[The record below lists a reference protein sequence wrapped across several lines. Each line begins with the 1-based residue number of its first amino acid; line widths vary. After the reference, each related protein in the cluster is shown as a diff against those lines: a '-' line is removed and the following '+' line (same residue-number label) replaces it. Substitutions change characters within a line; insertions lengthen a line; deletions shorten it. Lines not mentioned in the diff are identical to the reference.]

1 MRGDEYRDAATEEN
15 TLRRRYAALI
25 PAAAAALGMTLAA
38 CGVNYATDPRNPN
51 VGGIATVSPTR
62 PLSFYADQYLRIR
75 GTCTADQ
82 QQLAVL
88 IAQKPLPAPEIA
100 AQAAKTRVA
109 CQVADTAQLKAT
121 WPSLVF
127 TATLNQANADMVVK
141 QPFANE
147 AAIEAYVASAKAHTD
162 AVLATLDLPSQR

>member
-1 MRGDEYRDAATEEN
+1 M
-15 TLRRRYAALI
+15 LRSRYAALI
-25 PAAAAALGMTLAA
+25 PVAATVLGMTLAA
-38 CGVNYATDPRNPN
+38 CGVSYATDPRNPN
-51 VGGIATVSPTR
+51 VGGTPTVSPTR

-88 IAQKPLPAPEIA
+88 IAQKPLPAPEVA
-100 AQAAKTRVA
+100 AQTEKTRA
-109 CQVADTAQLKAT
+109 ARQVADTAQLKAT

-127 TATLNQANADMVVK
+127 TATLNQANADSVVE

-147 AAIEAYVASAKAHTD
+147 AAIEAYVASAKAHAD
-162 AVLATLDLPSQR
+162 AVLATLDLPTQS